1 MKRKLLAQP
10 FNTEANI
17 EAAIH
22 TQDAADTGTSHYRNV
37 QGVARGDA
45 IHRTDYFAPGPYLGH
60 PESHDFIRNRI
71 KAGES
76 GIDGIRPT
84 NSRVSMQNLVVHLD
98 IGYETLLFFNQS
110 LQ

>member
-22 TQDAADTGTSHYRNV
+22 TQDAADTGTSHYRDV
-37 QGVARGDA
+37 QGVAR
-45 IHRTDYFAPGPYLGH
+45 GPYLGH

-71 KAGES
+71 KASES
-76 GIDGIRPT
+76 GIDCIRPT
-84 NSRVSMQNLVVHLD
+84 NSRVSMQNLLVHLV